1 MPNQLSVHRFVSW
14 AALLSGIFFV
24 SMLAFFFFNLG
35 TTTSQYSVGGVTAP
49 HQFFHNFMN
58 GRLFQTSLY
67 ATKLAGDSVGFS
79 YNPYAHLHTYAIHV
93 YLTPFVFAPL
103 WNLWPSLP
111 WLYGV
116 VFLVNYGGMA
126 LFAWKTLQYLSP
138 QSFKIKMLAAIGLLM
153 SSGFL
158 FTFQQN
164 AQLLM
169 FSGPFALAAF
179 YFLLTRQRAKFLLS
193 LMLLCLTSEDAAMVA
208 VTFCFYIYLFEKDAR
223 SYALLGGALAIAY
236 LVLVLLII
244 QPAARSELVLS
255 GSTTTMVV
263 LKHILNFDPSAIGVM
278 LIGFAPVLF
287 FLPAFGIAYLL
298 FGKPDISWVQIAALV
313 LIAPLP
319 HWGES
324 AIVGASHHLM
334 PVVVFTFAA
343 FVFMLGRTTEIQSN
357 AAALPGKK
365 AAMLF
370 CVSAIFVAGSLRVMI
385 SNLPEQ
391 MLLPLYNLAGKQE
404 KAQKVER
411 SLSERSGNR
420 RAIDVVERIP
430 KESSLVYLTNS
441 SVEGFIAGRSDI
453 WRFPDYYDLVDY
465 LVLQPNAHQSF
476 FSFPV
481 KDNQSLAQALT
492 NGRYVGTDNAEISE
506 ETVNAIVR
514 HLVAQEKS
522 HRVIVDEPEVV
533 LLERIERHQ
542 MYSPPSTIGLGW
554 VPNVFHSRGVAQEKN
569 R

>member
-1 MPNQLSVHRFVSW
+1 
-14 AALLSGIFFV
+14 
-24 SMLAFFFFNLG
+24 MLAFFFFNLG
-35 TTTSQYSVGGVTAP
+35 TTTSQYSIGGVTAP
-49 HQFFHNFMN
+49 YQFFHNFMN
-58 GRLFQTSLY
+58 GRMFQTSLF
-67 ATKLAGDSVGFS
+67 ASQSTGGSIGFS
-79 YNPYAHLHTYAIHV
+79 HNPYAYLHTYAIHV
-93 YLTPFVFAPL
+93 YLTPYLFVPM
-103 WNLWPSLP
+103 WSVWPNLP

-116 VFLVNYGGMA
+116 VFLVNYGAMA
-126 LFAWKTLQYLSP
+126 LFAWKTLSYLSP
-138 QSFKIKMLAAIGLLM
+138 QSFRIKLLAAIGLLM
-153 SSGFL
+153 ASGFL

-208 VTFCFYIYLFEKDAR
+208 VTLCVYIYLFEKDAR
-223 SYALLGGALAIAY
+223 SYALQGGALAVAY
-236 LVLVLLII
+236 LALVLLVI
-244 QPAARSELVLS
+244 QPAARSELVLT

-263 LKHILNFDPSAIGVM
+263 LKHILNFDPSAIGM
-278 LIGFAPVLF
+278 LLIGFAPVLF

-298 FGKPDISWVQIAALV
+298 FGKPDASWIQIAALV

-343 FVFMLGRTTEIQSN
+343 FILMLGRTADIQSN
-357 AAALPGKK
+357 AALSGKK
-365 AAMLF
+365 AALLL
-370 CVSAIFVAGSLRVMI
+370 CVSAIFVAGSCRVMI

-391 MLLPLYNLAGKQE
+391 ILLPLYKLAGKSQRVQQLE
-404 KAQKVER
+404 G
-411 SLSERSGNR
+411 S
-420 RAIDVVERIP
+420 VVEQRSNRKLIAAVEKLP
-430 KESSLVYLTNS
+430 RNNSLVYLTNS

-453 WRFPDYYDLVDY
+453 WKFPDNYDLADY
-465 LVLQPNAHQSF
+465 LVIQPNARQSF
-476 FSFPV
+476 YSVVV
-481 KDNQSLAQALT
+481 KENQSLAETLAT
-492 NGRYVGTDNAEISE
+492 GKYVDFDDAYIPAEFAK
-506 ETVNAIVR
+506 AIVR
-514 HLVAQEKS
+514 DLVGEKRS
-522 HRVIVDEPEVV
+522 HRVMVDEPEVV

-554 VPNVFHSRGVAQEKN
+554 VPNVFRSRGAAQEKN